1 LEQEE
6 KALKLSAGGALFM
19 AALGIVFG
27 LLTQSDAIMLDGFF
41 SLVGFAMAVV
51 TIRVAWLVQQPPDE
65 HFHFGYAQFEPFLNT
80 VKGLLML
87 GVSGFAVAS
96 AVDALMHGGRDLNPG
111 LAVIYAVIAVSG
123 CLLIAG
129 VQKRAA
135 RRTGSPLLEVD
146 ARNWMIDGVLSGVVA
161 LVFVA
166 ALILSGTGW
175 AHIVPYIDPVLVLV
189 VVFAIIGVPL
199 KIIKDGTREILG
211 FAPAPEVQEDVRGR
225 VEGAL
230 EGVPVTA
237 LHVSMMKVGRFF
249 YILNQIVVSPEF
261 RSGRV
266 SELDSV
272 RQRIAS
278 AMKGFEPKPI
288 VDTVFT
294 EDEKWTE

>member
-1 LEQEE
+1 MEQET
-6 KALKLSAGGALFM
+6 KALKLSAVGALFM

-65 HFHFGYAQFEPFLNT
+65 HFHFWYAQFEPFLNT

-87 GVSGFAVAS
+87 GVSGFAVAG
-96 AVDALMHGGRDLNPG
+96 AVDALVHGGRDLNPG
-111 LAVIYAVIAVSG
+111 LAVIYALIAVAG

-175 AHIVPYIDPVLVLV
+175 AHIVPYIDPVLVIV

-199 KIIKDGTREILG
+199 KIIKDGAREILG

-237 LHVSMMKVGRFF
+237 LHVSMMKIGRFF

-261 RSGRV
+261 RPGRV
-266 SELDSV
+266 AELDAV
-272 RQRIAS
+272 RARIAG
-278 AMKGFEPKPI
+278 AMEGFEPRPI

>member
-1 LEQEE
+1 MEQEK
-6 KALKLSAGGALFM
+6 KALTLSAVVALFM
-19 AALGIVFG
+19 AVLGIVFG

-87 GVSGFAVAS
+87 GVSAFAVAG
-96 AVDALMHGGRDLNPG
+96 AVDALLHGGRDLNAG
-111 LAVIYAVIAVSG
+111 LAVIYAIIALVG
-123 CLLIAG
+123 CFLVAG
-129 VQKRAA
+129 LQRRAA

-146 ARNWMIDGVLSGVVA
+146 AKNWLIDGVLSGVVA

-166 ALILSGTGW
+166 ALILGGTDW
-175 AHIVPYIDPVLVLV
+175 AHVVPYIDPVLVIV
-189 VVFAIIGVPL
+189 VVLAIIWVPL
-199 KIIKDGTREILG
+199 TIVRDGAREILG
-211 FAPAPEVQEDVRGR
+211 FAPARAVQEDVRGR

-230 EGVPVTA
+230 EGVPVKA
-237 LHVSMMKVGRFF
+237 FHVSMMKIGRFF
-249 YILNQIVVSPEF
+249 YILNQIVVRPEF
-261 RSGRV
+261 RPGRV
-266 SELDSV
+266 SDLDAV
-272 RQRIAS
+272 RARIAD
-278 AMKGFEPKPI
+278 AMQGFEPTPI

>member
-1 LEQEE
+1 MEQEE

-27 LLTQSDAIMLDGFF
+27 LLTQSNAIMLDGFF

-199 KIIKDGTREILG
+199 KIIKDGAREILG

-261 RSGRV
+261 RPGRV
-266 SELDSV
+266 SELDAV

-278 AMKGFEPKPI
+278 AMRGFEPKPI

>member
-1 LEQEE
+1 LEQET
-6 KALKLSAGGALFM
+6 KALKLSAVGALFM

-87 GVSGFAVAS
+87 GVSGFAVAG
-96 AVDALMHGGRDLNPG
+96 AVDALVHGGRDLNPG
-111 LAVIYAVIAVSG
+111 LAVIYALIAVAG

-175 AHIVPYIDPVLVLV
+175 AHIVPYIDPVLVIV

-199 KIIKDGTREILG
+199 KIIKDGAREILG

-237 LHVSMMKVGRFF
+237 LHVSMMKIGRFF

-261 RSGRV
+261 RPGRV
-266 SELDSV
+266 AELDAV
-272 RQRIAS
+272 RARIAG
-278 AMKGFEPKPI
+278 AMEGFEPRPI

>member
-1 LEQEE
+1 MEQEE

-199 KIIKDGTREILG
+199 KIIKDGAREILG

-261 RSGRV
+261 RPGRV
-266 SELDSV
+266 SELDAV